1 MENGGKVDRKKG
13 RQGCLPL
20 VVRGRAGRDLRALCY
35 HIQYLYNSGVLN
47 KKMTAVLYEL
57 MLKLEKLRSH
67 PPPMSLVED
76 VEICVLYTEQENYTV
91 SK

>member
-1 MENGGKVDRKKG
+1 
-13 RQGCLPL
+13 
-20 VVRGRAGRDLRALCY
+20 
-35 HIQYLYNSGVLN
+35 
-47 KKMTAVLYEL
+47 MTAVLYEL

-91 SK
+91 SKQNILGIQRALLFGWWVWVW